1 MHVFHT
7 FGVPP
12 RSGKSN
18 FAIIGCT
25 ENSKAALT
33 NEVSAKRTEIGLSR
47 RVISTLVWT
56 TAANQQRF
64 SQWV

>member
-12 RSGKSN
+12 NNGKSN

-33 NEVSAKRTEIGLSR
+33 NDVSAKRIEMGLSR
-47 RVISTLVWT
+47 SVIFNLTLDNCWERAVILK
-56 TAANQQRF
+56 
-64 SQWV
+64 